1 MDSLLNTKEETD
13 IIILDELIGD
23 CSIPS
28 RDWESII
35 TVFNADVKNKIFSI
49 PAIICSKLIQE
60 IKEGAIPKLI
70 FREFGL
76 NFQLFLNSYTKIK
89 TEIEEIALSSRVRDQ
104 DIEFLN
110 NCKINPTFILG
121 KDIERATAYH
131 FNTSLKKLGNISM
144 MNPQAY
150 KEYMKIVHAD
160 EFTEKEK
167 ENNLEVIIKIQPG
180 LIDAI

>member
-1 MDSLLNTKEETD
+1 MDSLINAKKEAN
-13 IIILDELIGD
+13 IMILDELVGD

-35 TVFNADVKNKIFSI
+35 TVFNADIKNKPFSI
-49 PAIICSKLIQE
+49 PSIICSKLIQE

-76 NFQLFLNSYTKIK
+76 NFQLFLNNYNKLK
-89 TEIEEIALSSRVRDQ
+89 TEIEEISLSNKVREE

-110 NCKINPTFILG
+110 NCKVNPTFILG
-121 KDIERATAYH
+121 KDIERATAFH

-150 KEYMKIVHAD
+150 KEYMKIVHAE

-167 ENNLEVIIKIQPG
+167 DNNLEVVIKIQPG
-180 LIDAI
+180 LINAI